1 MSSEFAMSATRSTLG
16 ALMMAAT
23 ALSLSAC
30 QSPDSAALGTPPSQ
44 MAATEPAPRPAEP
57 VPVSLTDTPH
67 PGEAIYKTNCAAC
80 HDNAEATR
88 SPSRET
94 LGKMSFQLINY
105 ALTMGKMQVQGQAL
119 SDDKRATLINYLIG
133 RSASAG
139 DGWTQSMMCPSGRRK
154 ISLEGGAKVS
164 TFGFDR
170 SNTRSLTEAQAGLSR
185 SQLANLELAWSLAIP
200 DATTMRSQ
208 GAIVGNSL
216 FLPVADASA
225 MYAIDI
231 SGRQPCIQWIYRTPG
246 GAPLRT
252 SAAYGV
258 IADGTPLLVFSG
270 LDSTVH
276 AVDARTGKAVWT
288 KGVGSFRFSLTT
300 GTPTVLRDRIIVP
313 VAQYEISVAAANEEL
328 CCTNHGYVLS
338 LDAKTGEQKWR
349 YDTMSDAKPV
359 RDRGDGKMLW
369 GPSGAPIWNSPVV
382 DEKRRL
388 VYFGTGEANSA
399 PTHRNTN
406 AIIAINLDTGRE
418 VWSHQ
423 ATDRDIFL
431 SGCGPRPGP
440 DKLNCETDTVYRDV
454 DFGASVILGKLKTG
468 REVLFAGQ
476 KSGTVWAL
484 EPDTGKVIFQRDI
497 GTGGPLGGIHWGIA
511 FADDTIYAPISN
523 PGRSLPGQPPLDP
536 SIKAGVY
543 AVDAETGDIK
553 WRFTPTPECGGLSPA
568 EARVCARGAA
578 FSGAPTVIGE
588 TLVSGTLN
596 GDLYVLDRQTGEP
609 IWKTS
614 TMKSYTATNGVNGQ
628 GGAIDGASIV
638 ASNGLL
644 FVNSG
649 YGMFGQQ
656 AGNMILAFR
665 PAPN

>member
-1 MSSEFAMSATRSTLG
+1 VYKASCAT
-16 ALMMAAT
+16 
-23 ALSLSAC
+23 
-30 QSPDSAALGTPPSQ
+30 
-44 MAATEPAPRPAEP
+44 
-57 VPVSLTDTPH
+57 
-67 PGEAIYKTNCAAC
+67 C
-80 HDNAEATR
+80 HDNPEATR
-88 SPSRET
+88 SPSKET

-105 ALTMGKMQVQGQAL
+105 ALTRGKMQVQGQSL
-119 SDDKRATLINYLIG
+119 SDEKRASLINYLIG
-133 RSASAG
+133 RNATPTK
-139 DGWTQSMMCPSGRRK
+139 DWTQSMMCPTGRRK
-154 ISLEGGAKVS
+154 VDLAAGSRVA

-170 SNTRSLTEAQAGLSR
+170 NNTRYLSEAQAGLTKD
-185 SQLANLELAWSLAIP
+185 QLSKLELAWSIAIP
-200 DATTMRSQ
+200 DATTMRAQ
-208 GAIVGNSL
+208 GAIVGDTL

-225 MYAIDI
+225 MYAFDI
-231 SGRQPCIQWIYRTPG
+231 SRKDPCIQWVYATPG

-252 SAAYGV
+252 SAAFGV
-258 IADGTPLLVFSG
+258 TADGTPLLVFSG
-270 LDSTVH
+270 LDSTVY
-276 AVDARTGKAVWT
+276 ALDARTGKAIWT
-288 KGVGSFRFSLTT
+288 RGVGAYRFSLTT
-300 GTPTVLRDRIIVP
+300 GTPTVLKDRIIVP

-338 LDAKTGEQKWR
+338 LDPRTGDQQWR
-349 YDTMSDAKPV
+349 YDTMPEAKPV

-382 DEKRRL
+382 DEKRGL

-406 AIIAINLDTGRE
+406 AIIAIRLKDGVE
-418 VWSHQ
+418 AWSHQ

-440 DKLNCETDTVYRDV
+440 EKLNCETDTVYRDV
-454 DFGASVILGKLKTG
+454 DFGASVILGKLKSG

-523 PGRSLPGQPPLDP
+523 PGRQLPGQPPLDP

-543 AVDAETGDIK
+543 AVDGVTGEIK
-553 WRFTPTPECGGLSPA
+553 WRFTPTPECAGLPAA
-568 EARVCARGAA
+568 EARICARGAA

-588 TLVSGTLN
+588 TVVAGTLS
-596 GDLYVLDRQTGEP
+596 GDLYVLDRRTGEP
-609 IWKTS
+609 LWKTG
-614 TMKSYTATNGVNGQ
+614 TFRSYEASNGAAGQ

-638 ASNGLL
+638 AANGLL

-656 AGNMILAFR
+656 AGNMFLAFK
-665 PAPN
+665 PAGK